1 MYNEIDCPKG
11 KSMKEK
17 GEEML
22 REAREG
28 ERVGE
33 WEEAIPA
40 LQLQRFKIRTKLDKV
55 NRRFSNSMSI

>member
-11 KSMKEK
+11 KSMKQK

-22 REAREG
+22 RG
-28 ERVGE
+28 ERGGE
-33 WEEAIPA
+33 RQEATPA
-40 LQLQRFKIRTKLDKV
+40 LQLQRFKSRTQLDKV